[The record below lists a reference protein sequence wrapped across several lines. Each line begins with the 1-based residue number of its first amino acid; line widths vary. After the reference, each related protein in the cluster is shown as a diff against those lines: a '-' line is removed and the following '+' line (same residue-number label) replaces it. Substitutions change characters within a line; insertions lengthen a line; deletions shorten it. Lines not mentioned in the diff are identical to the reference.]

1 MHATLPLLAATDFPP
16 LRRARFDTLQVNLG
30 YRCNQ
35 SCLHCH
41 VNAGPNRTEE
51 MDADTVALVM
61 QVLRVRQPR
70 TLDLTGGAPELN
82 PHFRDLVRGARALGV
97 QVIDRCNLTILSE
110 PGHEDLA
117 TFLAE
122 QGVEVTASLPCYSV
136 ANVDRQRGD
145 GVFERSIAGLKQLNA
160 LGYGKDDGQGGS
172 RLMLNLV
179 YNPQG
184 ASLPPPQAALEADYK
199 RELAAHFGV
208 RFNRLFALTN
218 MPIQRFGSTLISKG
232 TFAGYMKLLRE
243 SYHADNLDTVMCR
256 AMVSVDWQGDLY
268 DCDFNQMLGLRARLG
283 GAVPARKPAHLRDLL
298 QTDPVG
304 AAIRIAEHC
313 YGCTAGQGSSCGGAL
328 EHDEASAGAAAVPA
342 GASA

>member
-1 MHATLPLLAATDFPP
+1 MHATLPLLAATDFPA
-16 LRRARFDTLQVNLG
+16 LRRDRFDTLQVNLG

-51 MDADTVALVM
+51 MDAETIALVL
-61 QVLRVRQPR
+61 QVLRARRLR

-82 PHFRDLVRGARALGV
+82 PHFRDLVRDARALGV

-117 TFLAE
+117 EFLAA

-145 GVFERSIAGLKQLNA
+145 GVFERSIAGLRQLNA
-160 LGYGKDDGQGGS
+160 LGYGQAGGP
-172 RLMLNLV
+172 LVLNLV

-184 ASLPPPQAALEADYK
+184 PSLPPPQGPLEADYK

-208 RFNRLFALTN
+208 HFNHLFALTN
-218 MPIQRFGSTLISKG
+218 MPIQRFGSTLVSKG
-232 TFAGYMKLLRE
+232 SFASYMQLLRGAYRAE
-243 SYHADNLDTVMCR
+243 NLDTVMCR
-256 AMVSVDWQGDLY
+256 SMVSVDWQGDLY
-268 DCDFNQMLGLRARLG
+268 DCDFNQMLGLRARLS
-283 GAVPARKPAHLRDLL
+283 AAPRARLRDLL
-298 QTDPVG
+298 RQDPVG
-304 AAIRIAEHC
+304 AAIRIADHC

-328 EHDEASAGAAAVPA
+328 DSGDAPAGAAAVAVGA
-342 GASA
+342 GG